1 MAEGSAEESTSRDM
15 EHKSH
20 SEMWNFLVRLSRTA
34 EVPIEESI
42 RHNHTFDNKRPFAQ
56 CFLDPE

>member
-20 SEMWNFLVRLSRTA
+20 SEMWNFPVRFSRTA

-42 RHNHTFDNKRPFAQ
+42 RRDPFFHKKRTS
-56 CFLDPE
+56 